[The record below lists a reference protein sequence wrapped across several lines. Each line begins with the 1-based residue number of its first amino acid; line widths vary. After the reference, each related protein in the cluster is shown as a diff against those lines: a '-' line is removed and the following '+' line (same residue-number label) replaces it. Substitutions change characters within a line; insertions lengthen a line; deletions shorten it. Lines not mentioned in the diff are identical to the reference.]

1 VSQTGKVSKKRL
13 FAVSLVSI
21 ALLAFLLWYIGID
34 SIITVISTANPRYL
48 VLALIVEPFIL
59 VVRAHRW
66 KLIVSKLDSQLG
78 LKKASLLYLTGLYGG
93 SFTPSKLGD
102 LLRAYLLARDSD
114 MNVRVPAGKAV
125 FSIVLDRV
133 LDVISLI
140 TIVLVGVPLFF
151 VGSLADFQYILLI
164 GVIMAGLLIGLS
176 FLLFSEKYG
185 EKIIN
190 LIATPILKMIG
201 GVFKEKQRDTTSKIF
216 DQFSESVST
225 FRDKKIFLI
234 VVYLYSLAIW
244 ISTCCQAYLVLAAL
258 QPSLPNVLHFITIF
272 PLSMF
277 AALVPVTI
285 SGLGTREAAM
295 VVIMS
300 IIGVN
305 AVTAFILSITFA
317 FVSLWLPAICGG
329 IYVTFRSIEKM
340 SSEDIS

>member
-1 VSQTGKVSKKRL
+1 MTQTGLKKASKKRL
-13 FAVSLVSI
+13 FAVSLISI

-34 SIITVISTANPRYL
+34 SIITVISTADPRYL
-48 VLALIVEPFIL
+48 ALALIVEPFIL
-59 VVRAHRW
+59 LVRAHRW
-66 KLIVSKLDSQLG
+66 KLIVAKLGYPKLG
-78 LKKASLLYLTGLYGG
+78 LKKAALLYLTGLYGG
-93 SFTPSKLGD
+93 GFTPSKLGD
-102 LLRAYLLARDSD
+102 LLRAYLLSRDSD

-133 LDVISLI
+133 FDVFSLI

-151 VGSLADFQYILLI
+151 VGSLAEFQYLLLI
-164 GVIMAGLLIGLS
+164 GVIMAGLLIGLA

-185 EKIIN
+185 EKLIN
-190 LIATPILKMIG
+190 LFATPILKMIG
-201 GVFKEKQRDTTSKIF
+201 GVLKEKQRDTTSKIF

-225 FRDKKIFLI
+225 FRDKKVFL
-234 VVYLYSLAIW
+234 VSVYLYSLAIW
-244 ISTCCQAYLVLAAL
+244 ISTCGQAYLVLAAL
-258 QPSLPNVLHFITIF
+258 EPNLPNVLHFITLF

-300 IIGVN
+300 IIGVD

-317 FVSLWLPAICGG
+317 FVSLWIPAICGG
-329 IYVTFRSIEKM
+329 IYVTLRSIEKIG
-340 SSEDIS
+340 E